1 MARGAKSGYS
11 MTPAESAEPKPAYEP
26 FAAEP
31 AEWIDVS
38 SMEDDIRFDLPMK
51 AQIDEKVMEVEK

>member
-1 MARGAKSGYS
+1 